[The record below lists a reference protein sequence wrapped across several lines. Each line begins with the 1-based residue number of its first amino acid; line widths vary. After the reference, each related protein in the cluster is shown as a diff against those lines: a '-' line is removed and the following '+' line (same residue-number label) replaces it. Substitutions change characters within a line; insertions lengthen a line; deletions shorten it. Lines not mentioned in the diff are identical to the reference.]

1 MVRGEP
7 ASGKTTFL
15 RKISFDWASL
25 HGTNKDTQSTE
36 GLDSLKPYTLL
47 IPVILRLVKQGASWE
62 DTVQDQMDFLSDKH
76 MLTLKWLL
84 RTKPEKVII
93 VMDGL
98 DEFNEKTSRDITN
111 IMKGNKFDK
120 ICCVITSRP
129 EAVSRICDWV
139 RIKYREAELKGFD
152 VKHIQDYI
160 EKFFTESKAKGEAL
174 CKLIFPYGLPDDDN
188 EYRYKDESNYL
199 LPLARNPGTL
209 CMICTLHEQGR
220 PIGTSREQ
228 LYEEF
233 VAFVLSRWEQ
243 RHQSLKYK
251 TPRKHILDKYNTVL
265 LKFGQLSNI
274 RDENQKME
282 LSFNMGQV
290 MSIVGEEAMKYG
302 LLYKSHP
309 VSRSTDCEV
318 SFLHKTL
325 QEYLAGYYIVHK
337 EMDSF
342 KEKCE
347 NMAFLEAEQSLIRFI
362 LHLHLNPHEAA
373 QFVRYLIKSNPT
385 EDLLKLLLNDLLT
398 GYEHEVESEPVIITD
413 EKHGHVYRY
422 EYKFPSCA
430 IRYNQNKSHHEYS
443 KYIKINKQCVKINL
457 PQIQD
462 VQSLGVRG
470 DGEFYSYSDVLVTC
484 CRDCEVNLKVEAHN
498 LQHLYL
504 WYINKVGVLEV
515 EAHNLQKLEL
525 RYINKVGVLE
535 VHGAHHRL
543 QVWMYGVNL
552 NGCLS
557 RTGPWMTNL
566 QSLTMRDCSLCGSD
580 LSDLAAC
587 FRSCTHR
594 SGIPQTST
602 G

>member
-1 MVRGEP
+1 
-7 ASGKTTFL
+7 
-15 RKISFDWASL
+15 
-25 HGTNKDTQSTE
+25 
-36 GLDSLKPYTLL
+36 
-47 IPVILRLVKQGASWE
+47 
-62 DTVQDQMDFLSDKH
+62 MDFLSDKH
-76 MLTLKWLL
+76 ILTLKWLL
-84 RTKPEKVII
+84 RTKPEKII
-93 VMDGL
+93 VIFDGL
-98 DEFNEKTSRDITN
+98 DEFSEKTSRDITN

-129 EAVSRICDWV
+129 EAVSRIRDWV

-152 VKHIQDYI
+152 DKHVQDYI
-160 EKFFTESKAKGEAL
+160 EKFFTESKPKGEAL
-174 CKLIFPYGLPDDDN
+174 CKLIFPGR
-188 EYRYKDESNYL
+188 YRSSYL

-209 CMICTLHEQGR
+209 SMICTLHEQGR

-233 VAFVLSRWEQ
+233 VAFVLRRWEQ
-243 RHQSLKYK
+243 RHQSLQYK

-274 RDENQKME
+274 RDENQEME
-282 LSFNMGQV
+282 LSFTMNLV
-290 MSIVGEEAMKYG
+290 ISIVGEEAMKYG
-302 LLYKSHP
+302 ILYKSHP
-309 VSRSTDCEV
+309 VSRSSDCEV

-342 KEKCE
+342 KEKCK
-347 NMAFLEAEQSLIRFI
+347 NMRFMNAEQSLIRFI
-362 LHLHLNPHEAA
+362 LHLHLNPHETA

-385 EDLLKLLLNDLLT
+385 EDLLKLLLKHLLT
-398 GYEHEVESEPVIITD
+398 GYQHEVEPEPVIITD
-413 EKHGHVYRY
+413 EGYRY
-422 EYKFPSCA
+422 EYKFPSCV
-430 IRYNQNKSHHEYS
+430 IKYNQNKSHQEYS

-462 VQSLGVRG
+462 VQTLRVEG
-470 DGEFYSYSDVLVTC
+470 DGGFDISDSDVLVTC
-484 CRDCEVNLKVEAHN
+484 CRDCEVNLVLDAHN
-498 LQHLYL
+498 L
-504 WYINKVGVLEV
+504 K
-515 EAHNLQKLEL
+515 KLDL
-525 RYINKVGVLE
+525 RNINKVGVLE

-543 QVWMYGVNL
+543 QVYMSRVNL

-566 QSLTMRDCSLCGSD
+566 QSLTMIGCSLCGSD

-587 FRSCTHR
+587 FRSCSQRTT
-594 SGIPQTST
+594 SGITQTST

>member
-1 MVRGEP
+1 MVRGKP

-25 HGTNKDTQSTE
+25 HGTNQDTQSTE

-76 MLTLKWLL
+76 ILSLKWLL
-84 RTKPEKVII
+84 RTKPEKII
-93 VMDGL
+93 VILDGL
-98 DEFNEKTSRDITN
+98 DEFNEKMSKDITN

-152 VKHIQDYI
+152 DKHVQDYI

-174 CKLIFPYGLPDDDN
+174 CKLIFPG
-188 EYRYKDESNYL
+188 RYHSSYL

-243 RHQSLKYK
+243 RDQSLQYK
-251 TPRKHILDKYNTVL
+251 TPRKHILDKYKTVL

-274 RDENQKME
+274 RDENQEME
-282 LSFNMGQV
+282 LSFTLNLV

-302 LLYKSHP
+302 ILYKSHP
-309 VSRSTDCEV
+309 VSRSSDCEV

-337 EMDSF
+337 KKKYLAGYYIVHKEMDSF
-342 KEKCE
+342 KEKCK
-347 NMAFLEAEQSLIRFI
+347 NMEFLKAEQSLIRFI

-385 EDLLKLLLNDLLT
+385 EDLLKLLFIHLLT
-398 GYEHEVESEPVIITD
+398 GYQHEVESEPVIITD
-413 EKHGHVYRY
+413 KGYRY
-422 EYKFPSCA
+422 EYKFPSCV

-462 VQSLGVRG
+462 VQSLEVRG
-470 DGEFYSYSDVLVTC
+470 DGGLYISDRDVLVTC
-484 CRDCEVNLKVEAHN
+484 CEDYEVNL
-498 LQHLYL
+498 
-504 WYINKVGVLEV
+504 VLD
-515 EAHNLQKLEL
+515 AHNLQKLDL
-525 RYINKVGVLE
+525 WYINKVGVLE

-543 QVWMYGVNL
+543 QVGMYNVNL

-566 QSLTMRDCSLCGSD
+566 QSLTMIDCSLCGSD
-580 LSDLAAC
+580 LSDLAAS
-587 FRSCTHR
+587 FRSCSHR

-602 G
+602 GLSYFIYF

>member
-25 HGTNKDTQSTE
+25 HGTNQDTQSTE

-76 MLTLKWLL
+76 ILTLKWLL
-84 RTKPEKVII
+84 RTKPDKII
-93 VMDGL
+93 VILDGL
-98 DEFNEKTSRDITN
+98 DEFSEKTSRDITN

-129 EAVSRICDWV
+129 EAVSRIRDWV

-152 VKHIQDYI
+152 DKHVQDYI
-160 EKFFTESKAKGEAL
+160 EKFFIESKPKGEAL
-174 CKLIFPYGLPDDDN
+174 CKLIFPGR
-188 EYRYKDESNYL
+188 YRSSYL

-209 CMICTLHEQGR
+209 SMICTLHEQGR

-243 RHQSLKYK
+243 RHQSLQYK

-274 RDENQKME
+274 RDKNQEME
-282 LSFNMGQV
+282 LSFTMNLV
-290 MSIVGEEAMKYG
+290 LSIVGEEAMKYG
-302 LLYKSHP
+302 ILYKSHP
-309 VSRSTDCEV
+309 VSRSSDCEV

-342 KEKCE
+342 KEKCK
-347 NMAFLEAEQSLIRFI
+347 NMAFLEAEGSLIRFI
-362 LHLHLNPHEAA
+362 LYHYLTPDKAA
-373 QFVRYLIKSNPT
+373 QFIKYLIKSNPT
-385 EDLLKLLLNDLLT
+385 EEFLKYLLQWDVLR
-398 GYEHEVESEPVIITD
+398 GYQHEVESEPVIITYNR
-413 EKHGHVYRY
+413 YRY
-422 EYKFPSCA
+422 EYKFPSCV
-430 IRYNQNKSHHEYS
+430 IKYNQNKSHQEYS

-462 VQSLGVRG
+462 VQSLTVRG
-470 DGEFYSYSDVLVTC
+470 DGRFLSISDSDVLVTG
-484 CRDCEVNLKVEAHN
+484 CRDCEVNLVLDAHN
-498 LQHLYL
+498 LQKLHL
-504 WYINKVGVLEV
+504 WYINKVGVLE
-515 EAHNLQKLEL
+515 L
-525 RYINKVGVLE
+525 
-535 VHGAHHRL
+535 HGAHHRL
-543 QVWMYGVNL
+543 QVFMYGVNL

-566 QSLTMRDCSLCGSD
+566 QSLIMIDCSLCDSD

-587 FRSCTHR
+587 FRSCSHK

-602 G
+602 GQSHFIYS

>member
-25 HGTNKDTQSTE
+25 HGTNQDTQATE

-76 MLTLKWLL
+76 ILTLKWLL
-84 RTKPEKVII
+84 RTKPEKII
-93 VMDGL
+93 VILDGL
-98 DEFNEKTSRDITN
+98 DEFNEKMSKDITN
-111 IMKGNKFDK
+111 IMKGNKFNK

-152 VKHIQDYI
+152 NKHVRDYI

-174 CKLIFPYGLPDDDN
+174 CKLIFPDDFW
-188 EYRYKDESNYL
+188 YRSSYL

-209 CMICTLHEQGR
+209 CMICTIHEQGR
-220 PIGTSREQ
+220 PIGTSREH

-243 RHQSLKYK
+243 RHQSLQYK

-265 LKFGQLSNI
+265 LKFGQLGNI
-274 RDENQKME
+274 RDENQEME
-282 LSFNMGQV
+282 LSFTMNLV

-302 LLYKSHP
+302 ILYKSHP
-309 VSRSTDCEV
+309 VSRSSDCEV

-342 KEKCE
+342 KKKCK
-347 NMAFLEAEQSLIRFI
+347 NMEFLKAEQSLIRFI
-362 LHLHLNPHEAA
+362 LYQHLTPDKAA
-373 QFVRYLIKSNPT
+373 QFIKHLIKSNPT
-385 EDLLKLLLNDLLT
+385 EEFLGYLLRWDVLT
-398 GYEHEVESEPVIITD
+398 GYQHEVESEPVIITD
-413 EKHGHVYRY
+413 EGYGY
-422 EYKFPSCA
+422 EYKFPSCV
-430 IRYNQNKSHHEYS
+430 IKYKLNKSHQEYS

-462 VQSLGVRG
+462 VQTLGVRG
-470 DGEFYSYSDVLVTC
+470 DGKLSSIFDIFYGRSDVLVTC
-484 CRDCEVNLKVEAHN
+484 CEDCEVNL
-498 LQHLYL
+498 
-504 WYINKVGVLEV
+504 VLD
-515 EAHNLQKLEL
+515 AHNLQKLVL
-525 RYINKVGVLE
+525 SDINKVGVLE

-543 QVWMYGVNL
+543 QVFMYGVNL

-566 QSLTMRDCSLCGSD
+566 QSLTMRGCSLCGSD
-580 LSDLAAC
+580 LSDLAAS
-587 FRSCTHR
+587 FRSCSHK

>member
-25 HGTNKDTQSTE
+25 HGTKQDTQSTE

-62 DTVQDQMDFLSDKH
+62 DTVQDQMDFLSDKYI
-76 MLTLKWLL
+76 LTLKWLF
-84 RTKPEKVII
+84 RTKPEKII
-93 VMDGL
+93 VILDGL
-98 DEFNEKTSRDITN
+98 DEFNEKMSKDITN

-129 EAVSRICDWV
+129 EAVSRIRDWV

-152 VKHIQDYI
+152 HKHVQDYI

-174 CKLIFPYGLPDDDN
+174 CKLIFPDDD
-188 EYRYKDESNYL
+188 EYWYNDDDVSSYL
-199 LPLARNPGTL
+199 LPLAQNPGTL
-209 CMICTLHEQGR
+209 NMICTLHEQGR

-243 RHQSLKYK
+243 RHQSLQYK

-274 RDENQKME
+274 RDENQEME
-282 LSFNMGQV
+282 LSFTMNLV
-290 MSIVGEEAMKYG
+290 LSIVGEEAMKYG
-302 LLYKSHP
+302 ILYKSHP
-309 VSRSTDCEV
+309 VSRSSDCEV

-347 NMAFLEAEQSLIRFI
+347 NMAFLKAEQSLIRFI
-362 LHLHLNPHEAA
+362 LHLHLNPHETA
-373 QFVRYLIKSNPT
+373 QFVKYLIKSNPT
-385 EDLLKLLLNDLLT
+385 EDLLKLLLKHLLT
-398 GYEHEVESEPVIITD
+398 GYQHEVESEPVIITY
-413 EKHGHVYRY
+413 EGYKY
-422 EYKFPSCA
+422 EYKFPSCV
-430 IRYNQNKSHHEYS
+430 IRYNQNKSHQEYS
-443 KYIKINKQCVKINL
+443 KYIKINKQSVKINL

-462 VQSLGVRG
+462 VQSLRVRG
-470 DGEFYSYSDVLVTC
+470 DGRFNKYSDSDVLVTC
-484 CRDCEVNLKVEAHN
+484 CRDCEVNL
-498 LQHLYL
+498 
-504 WYINKVGVLEV
+504 VLD
-515 EAHNLQKLEL
+515 AHNLQKLHL
-525 RYINKVGVLE
+525 WYINKVGVLE

-543 QVWMYGVNL
+543 QVEMVGVNL
-552 NGCLS
+552 NGCRS

-566 QSLTMRDCSLCGSD
+566 QSLTMRSCGLCDSD
-580 LSDLAAC
+580 LSDMAAC
-587 FRSCTHR
+587 FRSCSQRTT
-594 SGIPQTST
+594 SGITQTST

>member
-25 HGTNKDTQSTE
+25 HGTNQDTQSTE

-76 MLTLKWLL
+76 ILTLKWLL
-84 RTKPEKVII
+84 RTKPEKII
-93 VMDGL
+93 VILDGL
-98 DEFNEKTSRDITN
+98 DEFNEKMSKDITN

-152 VKHIQDYI
+152 DKHVQDYI

-174 CKLIFPYGLPDDDN
+174 CKLIFPG
-188 EYRYKDESNYL
+188 RYLSSYL

-243 RHQSLKYK
+243 RHLSLQYK
-251 TPRKHILDKYNTVL
+251 TPREDILDNYNIVL
-265 LKFGQLSNI
+265 ENFGELANI
-274 RDENQKME
+274 HEENQKMK
-282 LSFNMGQV
+282 LSFNMKKV
-290 MSIVGEEAMKYG
+290 LSIVGEEAMKYG
-302 LLYKSHP
+302 ILYKSHP
-309 VSRSTDCEV
+309 VSRSSDCEV

-342 KEKCE
+342 KEKCK
-347 NMAFLEAEQSLIRFI
+347 NMEFRKAEQSLIRFI

-385 EDLLKLLLNDLLT
+385 QEFLQYLLQWIVLR
-398 GYEHEVESEPVIITD
+398 GYQHEVESEPVIITD
-413 EKHGHVYRY
+413 KGYRY
-422 EYKFPSCA
+422 EYKFPSCV

-462 VQSLGVRG
+462 VQSLGVQG
-470 DGEFYSYSDVLVTC
+470 DGGFDISDSDVLVTC
-484 CRDCEVNLKVEAHN
+484 CRDCEVNLVLDVHN
-498 LQHLYL
+498 LQ
-504 WYINKVGVLEV
+504 E
-515 EAHNLQKLEL
+515 LEL

-543 QVWMYGVNL
+543 EVYMSHVNL

-566 QSLTMRDCSLCGSD
+566 QSLTMWRCSLCGSD

-587 FRSCTHR
+587 FRSCSHR

-602 G
+602 GSSYFIYS

>member
-25 HGTNKDTQSTE
+25 HGTNQDTQSTE
-36 GLDSLKPYTLL
+36 GLDSLKPYILL

-76 MLTLKWLL
+76 ILTLKWLL
-84 RTKPEKVII
+84 RTKPENII
-93 VMDGL
+93 VILDGL
-98 DEFNEKTSRDITN
+98 DEFNEKTSKDITN

-129 EAVSRICDWV
+129 EAVSRIRDWV

-152 VKHIQDYI
+152 DKHVQDYI
-160 EKFFTESKAKGEAL
+160 EKFFTESKSKGEAL
-174 CKLIFPYGLPDDDN
+174 CKLIFSGR
-188 EYRYKDESNYL
+188 YRSSYL

-243 RHQSLKYK
+243 RHQSLQYK

-274 RDENQKME
+274 RDENQEME
-282 LSFNMGQV
+282 LSFTLNLV

-302 LLYKSHP
+302 ILYKSHP
-309 VSRSTDCEV
+309 VSRSSDCEV

-342 KEKCE
+342 KEKCK
-347 NMAFLEAEQSLIRFI
+347 NMRFLETEQSLIRFI
-362 LHLHLNPHEAA
+362 LHLHLTPHEAA
-373 QFVRYLIKSNPT
+373 QFVIYLIKSNPT
-385 EDLLKLLLNDLLT
+385 EDLLELLLHDLLT
-398 GYEHEVESEPVIITD
+398 GYQPEVESEPVIITD
-413 EKHGHVYRY
+413 KRHRY
-422 EYKFPSCA
+422 EYKFPFCV
-430 IRYNQNKSHHEYS
+430 IKYKQNKLHQEYS
-443 KYIKINKQCVKINL
+443 KYIKINKQSVKINL

-462 VQSLGVRG
+462 VLSLRVRG
-470 DGEFYSYSDVLVTC
+470 DGGFISFSDVLVTC
-484 CRDCEVNLKVEAHN
+484 CRDCEVNLVLDAHN
-498 LQHLYL
+498 LQELD
-504 WYINKVGVLEV
+504 
-515 EAHNLQKLEL
+515 L

-535 VHGAHHRL
+535 VHGAHHKL
-543 QVWMYGVNL
+543 QAWMEHVNL

-566 QSLTMRDCSLCGSD
+566 LSLSMRSCGLCDSD

-587 FRSCTHR
+587 FRSCSQSPSPEIT
-594 SGIPQTST
+594 QTST
-602 G
+602 GLSYFI

>member
-25 HGTNKDTQSTE
+25 HGTNQDTQSTE
-36 GLDSLKPYTLL
+36 GLDSLKPYILL

-76 MLTLKWLL
+76 ILTLKWLL
-84 RTKPEKVII
+84 RTKPEKII
-93 VMDGL
+93 VIFDGL
-98 DEFNEKTSRDITN
+98 DEFNEKMSKDITN
-111 IMKGNKFDK
+111 IMKGNTFDK

-129 EAVSRICDWV
+129 EAVSRIRDWV
-139 RIKYREAELKGFD
+139 RIKYREAELKGFED
-152 VKHIQDYI
+152 KHVQDYI
-160 EKFFTESKAKGEAL
+160 EKFFTESKPKGEAL
-174 CKLIFPYGLPDDDN
+174 CKLIFPG
-188 EYRYKDESNYL
+188 RYCSSYL

-209 CMICTLHEQGR
+209 SMICTLHEQGR

-243 RHQSLKYK
+243 RHQPLQYK
-251 TPRKHILDKYNTVL
+251 TPRKHILDKYKKVL

-274 RDENQKME
+274 RDENQEME
-282 LSFNMGQV
+282 LSFTVQDV

-302 LLYKSHP
+302 FLYKSHP
-309 VSRSTDCEV
+309 VSRDTDCEV

-337 EMDSF
+337 EMNSF
-342 KEKCE
+342 KEKCK
-347 NMAFLEAEQSLIRFI
+347 NMKFLETEQSLIRFV

-385 EDLLKLLLNDLLT
+385 EDLLELLLKHLLT
-398 GYEHEVESEPVIITD
+398 GYQHEVEFEPVIITD
-413 EKHGHVYRY
+413 KGYRY
-422 EYKFPSCA
+422 EYMFPSCV
-430 IRYNQNKSHHEYS
+430 IKYNQNKSHQEYS
-443 KYIKINKQCVKINL
+443 KYIKINKECVKINL

-462 VQSLGVRG
+462 VQSLEVMGNG
-470 DGEFYSYSDVLVTC
+470 QFDSNCDVLITC
-484 CRDCEVNLKVEAHN
+484 CEDCEVNLVLDAHN
-498 LQHLYL
+498 LQ
-504 WYINKVGVLEV
+504 
-515 EAHNLQKLEL
+515 EL
-525 RYINKVGVLE
+525 DLVSINKVGVLE
-535 VHGAHHRL
+535 VHGAHYRL
-543 QVWMYGVNL
+543 RVWMLDVNL

-557 RTGPWMTNL
+557 RTDPWMTNL
-566 QSLTMRDCSLCGSD
+566 QLLTMIECSLCDSD

-587 FRSCTHR
+587 FRSCCHR
-594 SGIPQTST
+594 SASPKIPQTST

>member
-25 HGTNKDTQSTE
+25 HGTNQDIECTE

-47 IPVILRLVKQGASWE
+47 VPVILRLVKQGASWE

-76 MLTLKWLL
+76 ILTLKWLL
-84 RTKPEKVII
+84 KTKPENII
-93 VMDGL
+93 VILDGL
-98 DEFNEKTSRDITN
+98 DEYSEKTSRDITN
-111 IMKGNKFDK
+111 IMKGNMFDK

-129 EAVSRICDWV
+129 EAVSRIRDWV

-152 VKHIQDYI
+152 DKHVQDYI

-174 CKLIFPYGLPDDDN
+174 CKLIFPGR
-188 EYRYKDESNYL
+188 YRSSYL

-209 CMICTLHEQGR
+209 SMICTLHEQGR

-233 VAFVLSRWEQ
+233 VAFMLSRWEQ
-243 RHQSLKYK
+243 RNQCLEYK

-265 LKFGQLSNI
+265 LRFGQLANI
-274 RDENQKME
+274 RDENQEME
-282 LSFNMGQV
+282 LSFTMQDV

-302 LLYKSHP
+302 ILYKSHP
-309 VSRSTDCEV
+309 VSRSSDCEV

-342 KEKCE
+342 KEKCK
-347 NMAFLEAEQSLIRFI
+347 NMKFLKAETSLIRFI
-362 LHLHLNPHEAA
+362 LHLHLNPQEAA
-373 QFVRYLIKSNPT
+373 QFVRYLIKSNHT
-385 EDLLKLLLNDLLT
+385 VDLLELLIQHLLR
-398 GYEHEVESEPVIITD
+398 GYQHEIESEPVIIP
-413 EKHGHVYRY
+413 KYGLYRY
-422 EYKFPSCA
+422 VCKFPSCA
-430 IRYNQNKSHHEYS
+430 IRYKQDKAHQEYS

-462 VQSLGVRG
+462 VQSLRVQG
-470 DGEFYSYSDVLVTC
+470 DGGFDYSDSDVLVTC
-484 CRDCEVNLKVEAHN
+484 CRDCQVNLVLDAHN
-498 LQHLYL
+498 LQELEL
-504 WYINKVGVLEV
+504 ENINKM
-515 EAHNLQKLEL
+515 
-525 RYINKVGVLE
+525 GVLE

-543 QVWMYGVNL
+543 QVGMKNVNL

-566 QSLTMRDCSLCGSD
+566 QSLTMTDCSLYDSD
-580 LSDLAAC
+580 LSDLATC

>member
-15 RKISFDWASL
+15 RKICFDWASL
-25 HGTNKDTQSTE
+25 HGTNQDTQSTE

-62 DTVQDQMDFLSDKH
+62 DTVKDQMDFLSDKH
-76 MLTLKWLL
+76 ILTLKWLL
-84 RTKPEKVII
+84 RTKPENII
-93 VMDGL
+93 VILDGL
-98 DEFNEKTSRDITN
+98 DEYSEKTSRAITN

-129 EAVSRICDWV
+129 EAVSRIRDWV

-152 VKHIQDYI
+152 DKHVQDYI

-174 CKLIFPYGLPDDDN
+174 CKLIFPNDLW
-188 EYRYKDESNYL
+188 YRSSYL

-209 CMICTLHEQGR
+209 CIICTLHEQGR

-243 RHQSLKYK
+243 RHQSLQYK
-251 TPRKHILDKYNTVL
+251 TPRKRILDKYNTVL
-265 LKFGQLSNI
+265 LGFGQLSNI
-274 RDENQKME
+274 RDENQEME
-282 LSFNMGQV
+282 LSFTMNLV
-290 MSIVGEEAMKYG
+290 MSIVGEEAMQYG
-302 LLYKSHP
+302 ILYKSHP
-309 VSRSTDCEV
+309 VSRSSDCEV

-342 KEKCE
+342 KEKCK
-347 NMAFLEAEQSLIRFI
+347 NMEFLEAEQSLIRFI
-362 LHLHLNPHEAA
+362 LHLHLNQHEAA

-385 EDLLKLLLNDLLT
+385 EDLLKLLLIHLLT
-398 GYEHEVESEPVIITD
+398 GYQHEVESDPVIITYM
-413 EKHGHVYRY
+413 GYRY
-422 EYKFPSCA
+422 EYMFPSCA
-430 IRYNQNKSHHEYS
+430 IKYKQNKAHQEYS

-462 VQSLGVRG
+462 VQSLRVRG
-470 DGEFYSYSDVLVTC
+470 DDGFDDIFNRYRNIDVLVTC
-484 CRDCEVNLKVEAHN
+484 CEDCEVNL
-498 LQHLYL
+498 
-504 WYINKVGVLEV
+504 VLD
-515 EAHNLQKLEL
+515 AHNLQKLYL
-525 RYINKVGVLE
+525 SNINKVGVLE

-543 QVWMYGVNL
+543 EVEMYKVNL

-566 QSLTMRDCSLCGSD
+566 QSLTMIDCSLCDSD
-580 LSDLAAC
+580 LSDLAAS
-587 FRSCTHR
+587 FRSCSHK

-602 G
+602 GQSHFIYS

>member
-25 HGTNKDTQSTE
+25 HSTNQDTQSTE

-62 DTVQDQMDFLSDKH
+62 ETVQDQMDFLSDKH
-76 MLTLKWLL
+76 ILTLKWLL
-84 RTKPEKVII
+84 RTKPEKII
-93 VMDGL
+93 VILDGL

-129 EAVSRICDWV
+129 EAMSRIRDWV

-152 VKHIQDYI
+152 DKHVQDYI
-160 EKFFTESKAKGEAL
+160 EKFFTESKAKGKAL
-174 CKLIFPYGLPDDDN
+174 CKLIFPDDWN
-188 EYRYKDESNYL
+188 RSSYL

-209 CMICTLHEQGR
+209 CMICTIHEQGR
-220 PIGTSREQ
+220 PIGTSREH

-243 RHQSLKYK
+243 RHQSLQYK

-274 RDENQKME
+274 RDEIQEME
-282 LSFNMGQV
+282 LSFTMNLV

-302 LLYKSHP
+302 ILYKSHP
-309 VSRSTDCEV
+309 VSRSSDCEV

-337 EMDSF
+337 EMDLF
-342 KEKCE
+342 KEKCK
-347 NMAFLEAEQSLIRFI
+347 NTAFLETEQSLIRFI
-362 LHLHLNPHEAA
+362 LYQHLTPDKAA
-373 QFVRYLIKSNPT
+373 QFIKYLIKSDPT
-385 EDLLKLLLNDLLT
+385 EAFLQYLLRWDVLR
-398 GYEHEVESEPVIITD
+398 GYQHEVEPEPVILTD
-413 EKHGHVYRY
+413 EGYRY
-422 EYKFPSCA
+422 KYKFPSC
-430 IRYNQNKSHHEYS
+430 IIKYKLNKSHQEYS
-443 KYIKINKQCVKINL
+443 KYIKINKQCVEMNL

-462 VQSLGVRG
+462 VQSLEVRG
-470 DGEFYSYSDVLVTC
+470 DGKFDSDSDVLVTC
-484 CRDCEVNLKVEAHN
+484 CRDCEVNL
-498 LQHLYL
+498 
-504 WYINKVGVLEV
+504 VLD
-515 EAHNLQKLEL
+515 AHNLQKLYL

-543 QVWMYGVNL
+543 QVEMYGVNL

-557 RTGPWMTNL
+557 RTDPWMTNL
-566 QSLTMRDCSLCGSD
+566 QSLTMFRCSLCDSD
-580 LSDLAAC
+580 LSDMAAC
-587 FRSCTHR
+587 FRSCSQRTT
-594 SGIPQTST
+594 SGITQTST
-602 G
+602 GLSYFIYL

>member
-1 MVRGEP
+1 MVCGEP

-25 HGTNKDTQSTE
+25 HGTNQDTQATE

-62 DTVQDQMDFLSDKH
+62 DTVQDQMDFLSGKH
-76 MLTLKWLL
+76 ILTLKWLL
-84 RTKPEKVII
+84 RTKPENII
-93 VMDGL
+93 VILDGL
-98 DEFNEKTSRDITN
+98 DEFNEKTSKDITN

-129 EAVSRICDWV
+129 EAVSRIRDWV

-152 VKHIQDYI
+152 DKHVQDYI

-174 CKLIFPYGLPDDDN
+174 CKLIFPGW
-188 EYRYKDESNYL
+188 YRSSYL

-228 LYEEF
+228 LYKEF

-243 RHQSLKYK
+243 RHQSLQYK

-274 RDENQKME
+274 RDENQEME
-282 LSFNMGQV
+282 LSFTMNLV
-290 MSIVGEEAMKYG
+290 LSIVGEEAMKYG
-302 LLYKSHP
+302 ILYKSHP
-309 VSRSTDCEV
+309 VSRSSDCEV

-347 NMAFLEAEQSLIRFI
+347 NMEFLKAEQSLIRFI
-362 LHLHLNPHEAA
+362 LHLHLNPHETA
-373 QFVRYLIKSNPT
+373 QFVKYLIKSNPT
-385 EDLLKLLLNDLLT
+385 EDLLKLQFKHLLT
-398 GYEHEVESEPVIITD
+398 GYQHEVESEPVIITY
-413 EKHGHVYRY
+413 KGYRY
-422 EYKFPSCA
+422 EYKFPSCV
-430 IRYNQNKSHHEYS
+430 IKYKQNKSHHEYS

-462 VQSLGVRG
+462 VQSLIVDGNGV
-470 DGEFYSYSDVLVTC
+470 FYYSDLDVLLVTC
-484 CRDCEVNLKVEAHN
+484 CKDCEVNLVLDAHN
-498 LQHLYL
+498 LHKLYL
-504 WYINKVGVLEV
+504 RNINKM
-515 EAHNLQKLEL
+515 
-525 RYINKVGVLE
+525 GVLE
-535 VHGAHHRL
+535 VHRAHHRL
-543 QVWMYGVNL
+543 QVWMVGVNL

-566 QSLTMRDCSLCGSD
+566 QSLTMRRCSLCDSD

-587 FRSCTHR
+587 FRSC
-594 SGIPQTST
+594 SQSPSPGITQTST

>member
-25 HGTNKDTQSTE
+25 HGTNQDTQSTE

-47 IPVILRLVKQGASWE
+47 IPVILRLVKQEASWE

-76 MLTLKWLL
+76 ILTLKWLL
-84 RTKPEKVII
+84 RTKPEKII
-93 VMDGL
+93 VILDGL
-98 DEFNEKTSRDITN
+98 DEFNDKTSRDITN

-129 EAVSRICDWV
+129 EAVSRIRDWV

-152 VKHIQDYI
+152 DKHVQDYI
-160 EKFFTESKAKGEAL
+160 EKFFTESKPKGEAL
-174 CKLIFPYGLPDDDN
+174 CKLIFPGP
-188 EYRYKDESNYL
+188 YRSSYL

-209 CMICTLHEQGR
+209 SMICTLHEQGR

-243 RHQSLKYK
+243 RHQSLQYK
-251 TPRKHILDKYNTVL
+251 TPRKHILDKYITVL

-274 RDENQKME
+274 RDENQEME
-282 LSFNMGQV
+282 LSFTMNFV
-290 MSIVGEEAMKYG
+290 LSIVGKEAMKYG
-302 LLYKSHP
+302 ILYKSHP
-309 VSRSTDCEV
+309 VSRSSDCEV

-337 EMDSF
+337 KKKYLAGYYTVHKEMDSF
-342 KEKCE
+342 KEKCK
-347 NMAFLEAEQSLIRFI
+347 NMRFLKAEQSLIRFI

-385 EDLLKLLLNDLLT
+385 QDLLELLLKHLLT
-398 GYEHEVESEPVIITD
+398 GYQHEVESEPITITD
-413 EKHGHVYRY
+413 EGYRY
-422 EYKFPSCA
+422 EYMFPSCV
-430 IRYNQNKSHHEYS
+430 IRYKLNKSHHEYS

-457 PQIQD
+457 PRIQD
-462 VQSLGVRG
+462 VQSLEVRG
-470 DGEFYSYSDVLVTC
+470 DGELSSIIDRDVYVTC
-484 CRDCEVNLKVEAHN
+484 CEDCEVNL
-498 LQHLYL
+498 
-504 WYINKVGVLEV
+504 VLD
-515 EAHNLQKLEL
+515 AHNLQKLDL
-525 RYINKVGVLE
+525 WYINKVGVLE

-543 QVWMYGVNL
+543 QVVMWSVNL

-566 QSLTMRDCSLCGSD
+566 QSLTMRYHSLCDSD

-587 FRSCTHR
+587 FRSCSQRTT
-594 SGIPQTST
+594 SGITQTST
-602 G
+602 GLSYFIYI

>member
-25 HGTNKDTQSTE
+25 HGTKQDTQSTE

-62 DTVQDQMDFLSDKH
+62 DTFQEQMDFLSDKH
-76 MLTLKWLL
+76 ILTLKWLL
-84 RTKPEKVII
+84 RTKPENII
-93 VMDGL
+93 IILDGL
-98 DEFNEKTSRDITN
+98 DEFNEKTSKDITN

-120 ICCVITSRP
+120 ICCVITSRA
-129 EAVSRICDWV
+129 EAVSRIRDWV
-139 RIKYREAELKGFD
+139 RIEYWEAELKGFD
-152 VKHIQDYI
+152 DKHVQDYI

-174 CKLIFPYGLPDDDN
+174 CKLIFPGG
-188 EYRYKDESNYL
+188 YRDSYL

-209 CMICTLHEQGR
+209 SMICTLHEQGR
-220 PIGTSREQ
+220 LFGTSREQ

-243 RHQSLKYK
+243 RHQSLQYR
-251 TPRKHILDKYNTVL
+251 TPRKHILNKYNTVL
-265 LKFGQLSNI
+265 LRFGQLANI
-274 RDENQKME
+274 RDENQEME
-282 LSFNMGQV
+282 LSFTMNLV

-302 LLYKSHP
+302 ILYKSHP
-309 VSRSTDCEV
+309 VSRSSDCEV

-325 QEYLAGYYIVHK
+325 QEYLAGYYIVHN

-342 KEKCE
+342 KEKCT

-362 LHLHLNPHEAA
+362 LHQHMSPLEAA
-373 QFVRYLIKSNPT
+373 QFVKYLIKSNPT
-385 EDLLKLLLNDLLT
+385 KDLLKLLLQHLLT
-398 GYEHEVESEPVIITD
+398 GYQQEVESEPETITD
-413 EKHGHVYRY
+413 EGYRY
-422 EYKFPSCA
+422 EYMFPSCA
-430 IRYNQNKSHHEYS
+430 IRYNQNKAHQEYS
-443 KYIKINKQCVKINL
+443 KYIKINKQCVKIDL

-462 VQSLGVRG
+462 VQSLRVRG
-470 DGEFYSYSDVLVTC
+470 DGRFDYSDSDVLVTC
-484 CRDCEVNLKVEAHN
+484 CRGCEVNLVLDAHN
-498 LQHLYL
+498 LHELEL
-504 WYINKVGVLEV
+504 ENINKVE
-515 EAHNLQKLEL
+515 
-525 RYINKVGVLE
+525 VLE

-543 QVWMYGVNL
+543 WVGMSGVNM
-552 NGCLS
+552 NGCMS
-557 RTGPWMTNL
+557 RTGPWMVNL
-566 QSLTMRDCSLCGSD
+566 QSLTMMGCSLCDSD

-587 FRSCTHR
+587 FRSCSHR